1 MLLYGIGF
9 GAMLLLSVLFLTG
22 EWGYSTLRAG
32 LGIAPGPLTVA
43 LLSMRV
49 KHLVVRFGGRT
60 VAVSGCVLLAAS
72 AAWWLTQLGSEPA
85 YLREFLPG
93 MVVGG
98 IGVALTQATLFGV
111 VAVALPAHRFA
122 TGSGILNMSRQIGL
136 ALGVAVLVALVGTE
150 PSLHA
155 FHRGYA
161 EMLVASAV
169 AGVAAL
175 LLPARPAPA
184 RVERIARIR

>member
-1 MLLYGIGF
+1 
-9 GAMLLLSVLFLTG
+9 
-22 EWGYSTLRAG
+22 
-32 LGIAPGPLTVA
+32 
-43 LLSMRV
+43 
-49 KHLVVRFGGRT
+49 
-60 VAVSGCVLLAAS
+60 
-72 AAWWLTQLGSEPA
+72 
-85 YLREFLPG
+85 

-150 PSLHA
+150 PSLHSLPPGL
-155 FHRGYA
+155 RGDA
-161 EMLVASAV
+161 VASAV
-169 AGVAAL
+169 AGAAAL

-184 RVERIARIR
+184 RVERMLHPLMLRGRIFSYTNVRVRLERAARNLEA

>member
-1 MLLYGIGF
+1 M
-9 GAMLLLSVLFLTG
+9 T
-22 EWGYSTLRAG
+22 
-32 LGIAPGPLTVA
+32 
-43 LLSMRV
+43 
-49 KHLVVRFGGRT
+49 
-60 VAVSGCVLLAAS
+60 GCVLLAAG

-98 IGVALTQATLFGV
+98 LGVALTQATLFGV

-122 TGSGILNMSRQIGL
+122 TGSGILSMSRQIGL
-136 ALGVAVLVALVGTE
+136 ALGVAILVALVGTA
-150 PSLHA
+150 PTLSS

-161 EMLVASAV
+161 EMLIASAV

-184 RVERIARIR
+184 RVERIAAPADASGANL